1 MTTFEESFRNDY
13 IEELLRLKELYNVR
27 GDEYIK
33 EAIDDALN
41 NLNSSNDSIEIYLCY
56 LQMKEIK

>member
-33 EAIDDALN
+33 EAIDDALD

>member
-33 EAIDDALN
+33 EAIDNALN